1 MPCAH
6 LHHKCIYSQEGKEG
20 GLELKECYQKG
31 KTYAAFRE

>member
-1 MPCAH
+1 MAR
-6 LHHKCIYSQEGKEG
+6 YSQKGKEG